1 MQIQVGKVE
10 LGTSLRTAQMQ
21 IAADELDV
29 SMSKIDYLQG
39 DTWFTP
45 DQGTTAGSQS
55 IKTQWAEGLR
65 HAAAEARAVLMG
77 LASKQLG
84 VPADQLTVTDGVV
97 ASKTDASKKATYG
110 ELIGGK
116 RFDLKITGKVQP
128 KKPSELKVVGR
139 ALTSVDL
146 ADKVRSKQPYI
157 HNLQVPGMLHGR
169 VVRPPGINATLVSVD
184 GFPKRIPGLV
194 EVVVQKDFVGVVCER
209 EEQAIKAARTLKVT
223 WKDAGGVPTYDELY
237 ESMVKQVGT
246 ARLLAQ
252 DGDVDKAHRRGCQEG
267 RSGLLLPVPAPR
279 VDGSVVRR
287 RGRPGQRGDGL
298 VSDAGRVPVAPGGR
312 EDAQESRT
320 ETST

>member
-116 RFDLKITGKVQP
+116 RFDLKITGSPAEETERAQGRRSSADICRPCRQSTKQAVRPQP
-128 KKPSELKVVGR
+128 SGSR
-139 ALTSVDL
+139 D
-146 ADKVRSKQPYI
+146 
-157 HNLQVPGMLHGR
+157 LHGR

-209 EEQAIKAARTLKVT
+209 EEQAIQAARTLKVT

-246 ARLLAQ
+246 LACLPRTATSTRPSPRLP
-252 DGDVDKAHRRGCQEG
+252 RRSKRSTTTRTSSTG
-267 RSGLLLPVPAPR
+267 RW
-279 VDGSVVRR
+279 VRR
-287 RGRPGQRGDGL
+287 
-298 VSDAGRVPVAPGGR
+298 AP
-312 EDAQESRT
+312 SRT
-320 ETST
+320 SRATR